1 MLDNSTTNMQTV
13 ITPGKKSFKIKF
25 VENNLILYLLVCI
38 TTTIFAFLIEKIKE
52 VVKNERK

>member
-1 MLDNSTTNMQTV
+1 MQTV

-38 TTTIFAFLIEKIKE
+38 TTTIFGFLIEKIKE
-52 VVKNERK
+52 VVKNEGN